1 MYFETF
7 YPTQAV
13 LKKHIEYY
21 YFFKSESSDFNRIYN
36 SFPHISTPVN
46 IHRNVDVFIS
56 DSLIKVSES
65 KHSNY
70 TLTIN
75 QVRQIPLLVKWEGKL
90 DKVTIVFKPLGLNN
104 FLDRPLTDIVQGVSQ
119 IFSAWNNAPGFDLF
133 LNHFYSCNEN
143 LGRVSILEDFLI
155 SIYNPLKNQVVLD
168 EVLNLVSNFDNEL
181 SIKEIADRIGFAYR
195 TLDRLFK
202 KELGI
207 SPVVYKKIAR
217 FRHSLTNKIVSDRF
231 NKLTA
236 IAYES
241 NFYDQSYFI
250 KVYNKLTGTHPTAFF
265 NSVATLADNH
275 LVFRL
280 LDK

>member
-21 YFFKSESSDFNRIYN
+21 YFFKSETADFNRIYN
-36 SFPHISTPVN
+36 SFPHILTPIN
-46 IHRNVDVFIS
+46 IHRNVDVFIN

-75 QVRQIPLLVKWEGKL
+75 QVRKTPLLVEWKGRL
-90 DKVTIVFKPLGLNN
+90 DKITIVFKPLGLNN
-104 FLDRPLTDIVQGVSQ
+104 FLDRPLTDIARGVSQ

-133 LNHFYSCNEN
+133 LNHLYSCNKN
-143 LGRVSILEDFLI
+143 LERVSVLEDFLV
-155 SIYNPLKNQVVLD
+155 SLYCPLRDQALLV
-168 EVLNLVSNFDNEL
+168 EVLNLLSDFNNEL
-181 SIKEIADRIGFAYR
+181 SINEIADRLGLAYR
-195 TLDRLFK
+195 TFGRLFK
-202 KELGI
+202 KHLGI

-217 FRHSLTNKIVSDRF
+217 FRHSLSNKIVSDHF
-231 NKLTA
+231 DKLTA
-236 IAYES
+236 LGYES

-250 KVYNKLTGTHPTAFF
+250 KVYNKFTGTNPTAFF
-265 NSVATLADNH
+265 NSVDTLADNR
-275 LVFRL
+275 LVLRL
-280 LDK
+280 LG